1 MLNLPPLIIQR
12 NPFVNNAKLHAP
24 KANNGKA
31 RRLAERVRIENEAAR
46 RNPNLRANMMARINQ
61 QIRNNPGNQALIER
75 RNRMARMRNIVEAN
89 EEKRQANRLAEMI
102 AEQRAAEQR
111 GRNRMAAIQANRNRL
126 AARIEPPRRN
136 VGGARGG
143 GPPNM
148 RLIMMNQL
156 AQVNQQLRNNP
167 GNQALLRRRNHLMRL
182 AGPRR

>member
-1 MLNLPPLIIQR
+1 MSLLPKSHSRCAL
-12 NPFVNNAKLHAP
+12 AP
-24 KANNGKA
+24 
-31 RRLAERVRIENEAAR
+31 V
-46 RNPNLRANMMARINQ
+46 
-61 QIRNNPGNQALIER
+61 
-75 RNRMARMRNIVEAN
+75 
-89 EEKRQANRLAEMI
+89 RQANRLAEMI